1 MQVLNEIPTKRL
13 QVYDNLGLSRFEGSE
28 LSKILG
34 FEKREALTSQEIEAL
49 ARLTNVYHQWKAKG
63 HSIKVFCQNYRG

>member
-1 MQVLNEIPTKRL
+1 MQTLNEIPTKRL
-13 QVYDNLGLSRFEGSE
+13 QVYDNLGLSRLEGSE

-49 ARLTNVYHQWKAKG
+49 ARLRNTYQQWKDKG
-63 HSIKVFCQNYRG
+63 HSINTFCKHYRG